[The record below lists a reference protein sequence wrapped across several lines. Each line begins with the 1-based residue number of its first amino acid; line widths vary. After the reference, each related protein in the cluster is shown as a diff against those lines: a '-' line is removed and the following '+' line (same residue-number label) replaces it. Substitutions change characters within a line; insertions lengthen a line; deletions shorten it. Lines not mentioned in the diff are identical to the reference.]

1 MIDND
6 EGIIVFSKKIKDN
19 DLFIKV
25 LSSKDKMISGM
36 VYGGNSSKKK
46 SIYQIGYFIDYS
58 LFQKNTNIP
67 PSFKAEITKP
77 FISPVFNDRYKS
89 YSLLSIVSLVNL
101 SILEGQ
107 KINDLYLSIKE
118 IVEIIIMKKYWISF
132 YCEWLFKLLKII
144 GYQIDYEN
152 KKKYKFFNFINQ
164 EFENINIENSIIFPH
179 RIFEHSGKVSYS
191 EIRNLFLIFESIYTK
206 NHLDNI
212 NYKMPVN
219 FINFKNLI
227 LNYLKENNYD

>member
-1 MIDND
+1 MIDKD

-58 LFQKNTNIP
+58 LFQKNINIP
-67 PSFKAEITKP
+67 STFKAEIIKP
-77 FISPVFNDRYKS
+77 FIGPIFNDRYKS

-179 RIFEHSGKVSYS
+179 HILEHSEKVSHS
-191 EIRNLFLIFESIYTK
+191 EIRNLFLIFERIYTK

>member
-1 MIDND
+1 MR
-6 EGIIVFSKKIKDN
+6 V
-19 DLFIKV
+19 
-25 LSSKDKMISGM
+25 
-36 VYGGNSSKKK
+36 KK
-46 SIYQIGYFIDYS
+46 SIYQIVYFIDYS
-58 LFQKNTNIP
+58 LFQKNINIP
-67 PSFKAEITKP
+67 STFKAEIIKP
-77 FISPVFNDRYKS
+77 FISSVFTDRYKS

-107 KINDLYLSIKE
+107 KINYLYSSVKE

-152 KKKYKFFNFINQ
+152 NKNYKFFNFINQ
-164 EFENINIENSIIFPH
+164 EFENTNIENSISFPH
-179 RIFEHSGKVSYS
+179 CMLEHSGKVSHS
-191 EIRNLFLIFESIYTK
+191 EIRNLFLIFENIYTK